1 MAKER
6 KFYDFDL
13 RKEAAANELKLD
25 AFNMIYSVMKDES
38 MTAEAKNSSMSC
50 LIAAAVQAVDKIQA
64 I

>member
-1 MAKER
+1 MAKE
-6 KFYDFDL
+6 KNFYNFDL
-13 RKEAAANELKLD
+13 RKEQAANELKVD

-50 LIAAAVQAVDKIQA
+50 LIAAAVQAIDKIQA